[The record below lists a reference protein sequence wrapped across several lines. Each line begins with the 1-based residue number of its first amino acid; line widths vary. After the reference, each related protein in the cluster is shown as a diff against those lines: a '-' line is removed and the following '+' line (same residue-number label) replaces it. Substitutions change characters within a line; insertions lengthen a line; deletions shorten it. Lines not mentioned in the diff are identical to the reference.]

1 MATSQGTITYQSL
14 PKKFPFSSKKA
25 ELQPRRFD
33 LGYHVTVLGKY
44 SKNIPHRAP
53 SALDRRQSVSTL
65 KWINDTRQYNPR
77 LYTAY

>member
-14 PKKFPFSSKKA
+14 PKKFPFNPKKSD
-25 ELQPRRFD
+25 LQPRRFD

-44 SKNIPHRAP
+44 SKNIPPRAP